1 MRAMRTAPALF
12 GFGVAAGNHPAQAS
26 DILYRIG
33 AELFAQGVNEIFHG
47 IAVGF
52 FANGINAVFKRA
64 ARKNGARAGEEG

>member
-1 MRAMRTAPALF
+1 MRAMRLLLPYSGLASRPATIQ
-12 GFGVAAGNHPAQAS
+12 QAS